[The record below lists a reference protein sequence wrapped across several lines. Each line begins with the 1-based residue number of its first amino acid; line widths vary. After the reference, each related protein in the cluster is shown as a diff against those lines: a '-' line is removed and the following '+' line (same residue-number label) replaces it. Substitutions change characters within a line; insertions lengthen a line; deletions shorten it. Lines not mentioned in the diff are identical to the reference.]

1 MDQVRSE
8 IGTFEKP
15 TGSKKFNAAT
25 LNTFSRILGKRQ
37 AYLCIPFLFNNILEV
52 SLYVG
57 EGNGYP
63 LQYSGLEN
71 SRDCIVHGVA
81 KSWTRL
87 SDFHFTSLLFM

>member
-1 MDQVRSE
+1 MDQVGSE

-15 TGSKKFNAAT
+15 TGNKKFNAET
-25 LNTFSRILGKRQ
+25 LNTFPRILGKRQ
-37 AYLCIPFLFNNILEV
+37 AYLCTPFLFNSLLEV

-71 SRDCIVHGVA
+71 SMDSIVHGVA
-81 KSWTRL
+81 KSWT
-87 SDFHFTSLLFM
+87 